1 MYHLKILFVLLSMSV
16 SHLQMKIEYDILQDL
31 LHHWFFFSFHDRF
44 YNPFFVQFQN
54 IYLLFKSLC
63 ICISMAFVRITCSIV
78 FFQDFSSNRNSY
90 PQIIIFA
97 VNLSKAMMT
106 GKRKIQLSFIKLRSS
121 QLFPIFW
128 VFKISS
134 SVLKSRRLC
143 AQPICSQG

>member
-16 SHLQMKIEYDILQDL
+16 SHLQMKVEYDILQDL

-54 IYLLFKSLC
+54 TYLLFKSLC
-63 ICISMAFVRITCSIV
+63 ICISMDFVRIKCIIV

-97 VNLSKAMMT
+97 VNRSKAMMT
-106 GKRKIQLSFIKLRSS
+106 GKRKIQLHTHIQLKFIRRKY
-121 QLFPIFW
+121 
-128 VFKISS
+128 KAISS
-134 SVLKSRRLC
+134 SRHLPPAVFRTYIIV
-143 AQPICSQG
+143 ASQF

>member
-1 MYHLKILFVLLSMSV
+1 LYHLKILFVLLSMSV

-106 GKRKIQLSFIKLRSS
+106 GKRKIQLHTHIQLKFIRRKY
-121 QLFPIFW
+121 
-128 VFKISS
+128 KAISS
-134 SVLKSRRLC
+134 SRHFPPAGFRTYIIV
-143 AQPICSQG
+143 ASQF